1 MVTTAYVGGEVWGY
15 WCHSDSSGTATAV
28 ASDMTWDSWN
38 RDTGNACSGGTM
50 SSTDTWTY
58 WNATGRATVQV
69 QGSVV
74 TNLDGI
80 WASQGIGTTFSKE
93 CLKDMQARRKKAA
106 EQEEARRLERIEE
119 EKRQT
124 AAEEVALELLETF
137 IGRKEREV
145 YEQTGRLMIK
155 GKEADYIIHKDRG
168 VSRVEKN
175 KVVDLC
181 IHLKE
186 RYKYPDTDNVIA
198 VALNL
203 LDDEKNF
210 NELANRHGSQDR
222 PTVLPR
228 CANGFN

>member
-1 MVTTAYVGGEVWGY
+1 
-15 WCHSDSSGTATAV
+15 
-28 ASDMTWDSWN
+28 
-38 RDTGNACSGGTM
+38 M

-58 WNATGRATVQV
+58 WNAAARTTVQV

-74 TNLDGI
+74 TNLDGGWDI
-80 WASQGIGTTFSKE
+80 QDGCIGTTFSKE
-93 CLKDMQARRKKAA
+93 CLKEMHARRKKAA
-106 EQEEARRLERIEE
+106 EQEEARRLERIEQV
-119 EKRQT
+119 KRQT
-124 AAEEVALELLETF
+124 AAEEVALELLETL

-145 YEQTGRLMIK
+145 YQRTGRLMVK
-155 GKEADYIIHKDRG
+155 GKEADYIIDKNRG
-168 VSRVEKN
+168 VWRVEKN